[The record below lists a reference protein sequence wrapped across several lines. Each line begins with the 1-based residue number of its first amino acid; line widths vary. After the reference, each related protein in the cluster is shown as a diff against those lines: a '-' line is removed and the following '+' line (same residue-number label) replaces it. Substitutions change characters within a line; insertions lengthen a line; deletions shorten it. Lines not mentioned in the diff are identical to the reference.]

1 MRCTGE
7 KSSIENFFFFL
18 IFSFFFQIEC
28 IIYWALL
35 SVPPHGNYKIT
46 TYIHVVVS
54 VFYFGMLFIH
64 QHKKKTLLQLT
75 FCLWFIL
82 VSAWMTGAA
91 MCTPPSRSL
100 FECFSLLWLLCYNSW
115 TGHVFQHVCIS
126 LANARPSP
134 HITLSSLCR
143 ASGRKEGR
151 KWHQL
156 VIMLL
161 RKPAVRHWNLPLVHP
176 STMEMQ

>member
-64 QHKKKTLLQLT
+64 QHKKKNPVTIDFLFVVYSRLCLNDWRCNVHTSVTLSLWMLFTVVAALLQFLD
-75 FCLWFIL
+75 
-82 VSAWMTGAA
+82 G
-91 MCTPPSRSL
+91 P
-100 FECFSLLWLLCYNSW
+100 
-115 TGHVFQHVCIS
+115 CIS
-126 LANARPSP
+126 ARLHLTCKRTS
-134 HITLSSLCR
+134 LSSHHFVQPVQ
-143 ASGRKEGR
+143 GVRKEGR
-151 KWHQL
+151 KK
-156 VIMLL
+156 VT
-161 RKPAVRHWNLPLVHP
+161 
-176 STMEMQ
+176 STCDNAAT

>member
-1 MRCTGE
+1 
-7 KSSIENFFFFL
+7 
-18 IFSFFFQIEC
+18 
-28 IIYWALL
+28 
-35 SVPPHGNYKIT
+35 
-46 TYIHVVVS
+46 
-54 VFYFGMLFIH
+54 
-64 QHKKKTLLQLT
+64 
-75 FCLWFIL
+75 
-82 VSAWMTGAA
+82 MTGAA

-126 LANARPSP
+126 LANARLSP

-143 ASGRKEGR
+143 GVRKDHR

-161 RKPAVRHWNLPLVHP
+161 RQPAVRHWNLPQQWKCSKRHFIDCCCFPNDGLTDNTVDGRSCVIFCSESATCRRLLVVTRLLSHYSSP
-176 STMEMQ
+176 PLHRAQAVQVQTLSIYWLN